1 MPSPPLPPSSSP
13 NKYESQVKHLIFPS
27 HWHSCNISF
36 LFATSRLVEL
46 LVISAF
52 LFALNQNLAPK
63 SVNRDFVGTPQSKQ
77 ECAHFWAAETGILIY
92 FRTKTQ
98 RNNARFI
105 GTKKNARGAG
115 AGIQHFGL
123 SFDCGV
129 FSPKMVCGKGRG
141 KVRQQAHQSM
151 AGRSFFFLRKE
162 SGSLNFWSMLR
173 GGMCQLTA
181 EEKKFFFLTPG
192 RTGNLAT
199 HRLGA
204 GDRPGGERKKKTC
217 HGQFLRVLAW
227 GATLSW
233 RMAKKNALFFALHRK
248 NGLSTPPFF

>member
-151 AGRSFFFLRKE
+151 AGRSFFFFEKGKWLTE
-162 SGSLNFWSMLR
+162 FLVHAEGGDVPADGR
-173 GGMCQLTA
+173 G
-181 EEKKFFFLTPG
+181 KKI
-192 RTGNLAT
+192 
-199 HRLGA
+199 
-204 GDRPGGERKKKTC
+204 
-217 HGQFLRVLAW
+217 
-227 GATLSW
+227 
-233 RMAKKNALFFALHRK
+233 LFFNSRK
-248 NGLSTPPFF
+248 NGKPRHAQAGGRGQAGGGA